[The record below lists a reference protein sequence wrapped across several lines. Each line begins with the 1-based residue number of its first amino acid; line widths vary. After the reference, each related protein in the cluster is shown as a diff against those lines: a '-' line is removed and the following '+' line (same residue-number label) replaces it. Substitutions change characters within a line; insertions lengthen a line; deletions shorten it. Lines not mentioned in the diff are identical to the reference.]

1 MFYDSLIYAIVLVFI
16 VGLLFFMRPI
26 KRIENIYSTAEK
38 NTRFEPTYY
47 LIYDRSTELICN
59 RLIRVMPFNWVIW
72 AINENVYIIE
82 TTGAAICPSGTTPA
96 IQVISD
102 IYSMST
108 ACITVLF
115 QSILNL
121 YPGKPHKI
129 FYDIEKSS
137 VPYKFTILD
146 ALNDLFEKYLTVSFV
161 NEHDLTSRLYFINA
175 HDISNGKYDQKN
187 VTSLLGDANF
197 SATKRLLKNHYEF
210 MKPQH
215 QQSLFKKLLTQYAFK
230 SDTFNEKEQHNH
242 E

>member
-1 MFYDSLIYAIVLVFI
+1 MFFDSLIYAIVLVFV

-26 KRIENIYSTAEK
+26 KKIENIYSTAEK

-47 LIYDRSTELICN
+47 LIYDRSTELTCN
-59 RLIRVMPFNWVIW
+59 RLIRVMPFNWIIW
-72 AINENVYIIE
+72 AINSNVFIIE

-96 IQVISD
+96 IQVLSD
-102 IYSMST
+102 KYSMST

-146 ALNDLFEKYLTVSFV
+146 ALNDLFDGYITVNFDKEENLT
-161 NEHDLTSRLYFINA
+161 NQLYFL
-175 HDISNGKYDQKN
+175 NGHSTTTQATEN
-187 VTSLLGDANF
+187 VTQFAHENAT
-197 SATKRLLKNHYEF
+197 ATKSTLKNRYEF
-210 MKPQH
+210 IKPQYH
-215 QQSLFKKLLTQYAFK
+215 QKLFEKILRHSFQ
-230 SDTFNEKEQHNH
+230 SDTLKA
-242 E
+242 

>member
-26 KRIENIYSTAEK
+26 KMVENIYKASEK

-47 LIYDRSTELICN
+47 LIYDRSTELVCN

-72 AINENVYIIE
+72 AINDEIYIIE
-82 TTGAAICPSGTTPA
+82 TTGAAICPPGTTPA
-96 IQVISD
+96 IQVLSD

-115 QSILNL
+115 QSIINL

-146 ALNDLFEKYLTVSFV
+146 ALNDLFEKYLTVSFD
-161 NEHDLTSRLYFINA
+161 NEQNLTNRLYFINA
-175 HDISNGKYDQKN
+175 HNTHNTTNDISNQS
-187 VTSLLGDANF
+187 VLLDDENT
-197 SATKRLLKNHYEF
+197 SATKNMLKNRYEYI
-210 MKPQH
+210 KPQYH
-215 QQSLFKKLLTQYAFK
+215 HRLFKKILKQAFAQ
-230 SDTFNEKEQHNH
+230 DTPK
-242 E
+242 